1 MKYAKGRWQ
10 KWARG
15 LSPQVGAARGWA
27 APPGGEAALWPLLP
41 PPSGFFSLLI
51 KYNFLVFSGI
61 FLIFEIWCLDGP
73 FSSRILTPGANP
85 PMIIKHAKTEETRL

>member
-1 MKYAKGRWQ
+1 MKYAKGQWQ

-27 APPGGEAALWPLLP
+27 APPGGEAALWPLLL

-51 KYNFLVFSGI
+51 KYNFLVFSRI
-61 FLIFEIWCLDGP
+61 FLIFKIWYLDGP
-73 FSSRILTPGANP
+73 FSSRILTPVANP
-85 PMIIKHAKTEETRL
+85 PMIIKHVKIEEIT